1 MSIMTTGEILENPSK
16 FSFNLYSSTLFTS
29 IQLTYIVVCR
39 GLIPSIQT
47 APQLHQCNPNQLR
60 FTSLAAQ

>member
-1 MSIMTTGEILENPSK
+1 MNTMTTGKRLENTSK
-16 FSFNLYSSTLFTS
+16 FSFNLYSSPLFTS

-47 APQLHQCNPNQLR
+47 APQLRQCNPNQLCL
-60 FTSLAAQ
+60 TLAAQ